1 MRVEVTGRK
10 CDVEVVV
17 IGGVVVGVC
26 MGGVRLEGVVDWTV
40 VRVVVVVGVWCEL
53 VEDLGV
59 WCELVVDLGIW
70 VVGVTIFT
78 FEYNFLDKMKALMG
92 IHMGVI
98 PFCWRA
104 SLKIERYSF
113 GFSRPLLSVLDT
125 MLVISK
131 VLYKPASAVSWCWWL
146 VYMAGVC
153 CCGFC
158 WCSVAGL
165 WRTVCVLMFGCGS
178 CVLRPAQE
186 LSMGSAW
193 PRWWALVVV

>member
-70 VVGVTIFT
+70 VVDVTIFT
-78 FEYNFLDKMKALMG
+78 FEYKF
-92 IHMGVI
+92 
-98 PFCWRA
+98 FR
-104 SLKIERYSF
+104 
-113 GFSRPLLSVLDT
+113 
-125 MLVISK
+125 
-131 VLYKPASAVSWCWWL
+131 
-146 VYMAGVC
+146 
-153 CCGFC
+153 
-158 WCSVAGL
+158 
-165 WRTVCVLMFGCGS
+165 
-178 CVLRPAQE
+178 
-186 LSMGSAW
+186 
-193 PRWWALVVV
+193 